1 MPEEI
6 SPDEL
11 AAIVKRAQQGSAADF
26 HALYELFV
34 KRIYNF
40 ILRLIGSR
48 EDAEDLTQETFLK
61 VHRELKKLRDR
72 KQFRYW
78 LYRIARNEVYQKLR
92 RSKKKGSEISLD
104 GEEGPL
110 DWLLADEGMEL
121 DPERAF
127 LSQEL
132 NKVILGAL
140 QSLTPKY
147 RDVFVL
153 AVFQKMKYVE
163 ISRIVGRSLLSVKT
177 DIYRARLVVK
187 DHVKTYLGKKR

>member
-1 MPEEI
+1 M
-6 SPDEL
+6 
-11 AAIVKRAQQGSAADF
+11 
-26 HALYELFV
+26 
-34 KRIYNF
+34 
-40 ILRLIGSR
+40 
-48 EDAEDLTQETFLK
+48 
-61 VHRELKKLRDR
+61 
-72 KQFRYW
+72 
-78 LYRIARNEVYQKLR
+78 
-92 RSKKKGSEISLD
+92 
-104 GEEGPL
+104 
-110 DWLLADEGMEL
+110 